1 MKFPIT
7 RERLQQYR
15 SNEFL
20 SNETE
25 ERINKVIDTIC
36 KSIERTIIN
45 TNERKYVYDID
56 FNSNIKANLR
66 QTMGVILPQ
75 QKSILNEVLERLK
88 EKFID
93 CKILVDPLEKYILI
107 DWS

>member
-25 ERINKVIDTIC
+25 ERINKVIDDIC

-56 FNSNIKANLR
+56 SNIKANLR
-66 QTMGVILPQ
+66 PTMGVVLPQ

-88 EKFID
+88 EKFLD

>member
-15 SNEFL
+15 TNEFL

-25 ERINKVIDTIC
+25 ERINKVIDDIC

-45 TNERKYVYDID
+45 TNQRKYVYDID
-56 FNSNIKANLR
+56 SNIKANLR
-66 QTMGVILPQ
+66 HTMGVVLPQ
-75 QKSILNEVLERLK
+75 QKSILNKVLERLK
-88 EKFID
+88 EKFLD

>member
-7 RERLQQYR
+7 RERLQPYR

-36 KSIERTIIN
+36 K
-45 TNERKYVYDID
+45 
-56 FNSNIKANLR
+56 
-66 QTMGVILPQ
+66 
-75 QKSILNEVLERLK
+75 
-88 EKFID
+88 
-93 CKILVDPLEKYILI
+93 
-107 DWS
+107 